1 MKTNV
6 YIDGFNFYYGAVRKT
21 PYKWL
26 DLRKFLELA
35 FPRHSIET
43 IKYFTALVSAR
54 PNDADQ
60 PVRQQIYLR
69 ALETI
74 PNLEIIYGHFLVSYP
89 TMYVVNRTPGIPKF
103 VQVEK
108 TEEKGS
114 DVNLA
119 THFLYDGVR
128 DLFDVAILVTNDSD
142 LVEPL
147 KIVRHDLKK
156 DVIVL
161 NPHQRKPSVELA
173 KYATYIKQVRMGTLA
188 ASQFP
193 PMMADKNGKF
203 QKPSKW

>member
-1 MKTNV
+1 MRTNV
-6 YIDGFNFYYGAVRKT
+6 YIDGFNFYYGAVKNT
-21 PYKWL
+21 PHKWL
-26 DLRKFLELA
+26 DLRRFLELA
-35 FPRHSIET
+35 FPKHSIVT

-54 PNDADQ
+54 PSDADQ

-69 ALETI
+69 ALQTV

-89 TMYVVNRTPGIPKF
+89 MMHVVDKSPGIPKF
-103 VQVEK
+103 VKVEK

-128 DLFDVAILVTNDSD
+128 DLYDAAILVTNDSD

-156 DVIVL
+156 DVIVV
-161 NPHQRKPSVELA
+161 NPHQRKPSAELA
-173 KYATYIKQVRMGTLA
+173 KYATFIKQVRTGTLA

-193 PMMADKNGKF
+193 AAMTDSKGTF
-203 QKPSKW
+203 QKPAKW